1 MWGEKK
7 ENKMFS
13 TTIPKSTTH
22 IILVRAVFGL
32 KTTPLEKRE
41 YTIEGSGSSAI
52 GTIDEIKK
60 LLPNLKVIKI
70 RDRINGDKIIRL
82 KWKRKN

>member
-1 MWGEKK
+1 MLREVK

-13 TTIPKSTTH
+13 LTIPQSTTH
-22 IILVRAVFGL
+22 ITLVRAVFG
-32 KTTPLEKRE
+32 KKSTPIEKRE
-41 YTIEGSGSSAI
+41 YTIEGSNSSAV
-52 GTIDEIKK
+52 GTIDEVKK

-82 KWKRKN
+82 K